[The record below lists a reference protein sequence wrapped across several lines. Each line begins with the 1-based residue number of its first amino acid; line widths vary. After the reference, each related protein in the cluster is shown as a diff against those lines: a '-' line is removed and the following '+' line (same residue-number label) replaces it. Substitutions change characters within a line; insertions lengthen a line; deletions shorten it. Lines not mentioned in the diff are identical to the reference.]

1 MLRLKSDERENE
13 NSTRLRQVKNRNLHF
28 ENTFLKKEGSRMAD
42 CPLSTSNLQLELNS
56 VEDEKRKILSIFKDE
71 SAKCDNWN
79 RKYIASSMFVLGS
92 GAYGSVFQVTTRQYK
107 SKQKTSKGRYSYHP
121 GFLEAIA
128 AQRRVKV
135 EMLDKLRDSNRD
147 EAYLDIVAIKYEII
161 DQAQLEDGT
170 TRYLLFLRREFLV
183 LDSMWRKNY
192 RQMHGFPTV
201 FDYGYVGDK
210 NHYGINQ
217 KYKNIFTY
225 LNLQG
230 EEVKFFTDIDNR
242 NLEGVTK
249 ISYMA
254 MELLGPS
261 IDDFRN
267 YYEPWFSEV
276 GLKPFFGV
284 NTVFKI
290 ADQTLCRL
298 LIMHKCGFVHHD
310 LKPDNIAMGNGRT
323 MNTVYLLD
331 FGFAKLVSPVK
342 QNEWTGSR
350 KYIAIDAY
358 FGEKPNFA
366 QDIESWFYVIMA
378 LLYDDLPWSDEYIV
392 KQVDENADEKTRW
405 DLVNKLKK
413 SWWGEYSEAT
423 SLKELI
429 NNIAAIHSHELPDV
443 KTVLEQFHKRVK
455 DLRNSMRSVDDAQTL
470 HCELSNTQSNI
481 FRGYMS
487 IRKSLLQIFNLPNL
501 NQNPLL
507 DDAELKALQEMR
519 ESKGHYVTFNW
530 DRNNFEYE
538 WDVNHQ
544 RFTMRHSDTAPPPTL
559 IAELANQHSSWR
571 PATKIGGF
579 ATVVNGIGQ
588 HSNWRQQ
595 QQAMS
600 LVSYKRPTRA
610 DEVSYVYDPSRQLL
624 LPKHTGRQ
632 RLNMSGESV
641 VPFHRRVQ
649 GVFSAV

>member
-1 MLRLKSDERENE
+1 
-13 NSTRLRQVKNRNLHF
+13 
-28 ENTFLKKEGSRMAD
+28 MAD

-135 EMLDKLRDSNRD
+135 EMLDKLRDPNRD

-284 NTVFKI
+284 STVFKI

-298 LIMHKCGFVHHD
+298 LIMHRCGFVHHD

-544 RFTMRHSDTAPPPTL
+544 RFTMRHSDSAPPPTL

-571 PATKIGGF
+571 PETKIGGF

-588 HSNWRQQ
+588 HANWRQQ

-600 LVSYKRPTRA
+600 LVSYKRPARA
-610 DEVSYVYDPSRQLL
+610 DEVSYVYDPSRHLL

-641 VPFHRRVQ
+641 VPFHRRVP